1 MDLHKKVNT
10 PIICFHKDVSVL
22 GKDLVAV
29 RTTHKKRCL
38 SALFAF
44 GGFGPYFGM
53 NSCYSISCR
62 SEPPSLLLGE
72 HALWLFALMC
82 SICNQFECLFAFHI
96 NYRHTF

>member
-10 PIICFHKDVSVL
+10 PIIYLHKDMSVL

-44 GGFGPYFGM
+44 G
-53 NSCYSISCR
+53 
-62 SEPPSLLLGE
+62 
-72 HALWLFALMC
+72 
-82 SICNQFECLFAFHI
+82 AFKG
-96 NYRHTF
+96 